1 MRLLLDRAAA
11 VRKLPPAGRGGVHHA
26 LAPALSFGLRGIAA
40 GLWRAPDERGGR
52 ASTFEPVP
60 ATDYIA
66 HMKRFPAVLLA
77 AAILAWPAPALA
89 DAGNFTLVNKTGAA
103 ISTLQIRRVGT
114 SAWTPLGRTA
124 AAGARVAVAF
134 ANPDCAF
141 DIKADL
147 VGGNS
152 ATFTGVNLCDVTTVT
167 LNRGP
172 SGDLWV
178 DYD

>member
-1 MRLLLDRAAA
+1 M
-11 VRKLPPAGRGGVHHA
+11 
-26 LAPALSFGLRGIAA
+26 
-40 GLWRAPDERGGR
+40 
-52 ASTFEPVP
+52 
-60 ATDYIA
+60 DYIA
-66 HMKRFPAVLLA
+66 LMKRFVAPLLA
-77 AAILAWPAPALA
+77 LAALAWPVPALA

-134 ANPDCAF
+134 GNPDCAF

-147 VGGNS
+147 AGGGS

-167 LNRGP
+167 LKRGP

>member
-1 MRLLLDRAAA
+1 MN
-11 VRKLPPAGRGGVHHA
+11 
-26 LAPALSFGLRGIAA
+26 
-40 GLWRAPDERGGR
+40 
-52 ASTFEPVP
+52 
-60 ATDYIA
+60 
-66 HMKRFPAVLLA
+66 RFLTSLLA
-77 AAILAWPAPALA
+77 AAILVAPLPAVAA
-89 DAGNFTLVNKTGAA
+89 GAGNFTLINKTGANIGA
-103 ISTLQIRRVGT
+103 LSIRRVGT
-114 SAWTPLGRTA
+114 GSWTPLGGSPSN
-124 AAGARVAVAF
+124 GARIAVAY

-147 VGGNS
+147 AGGGS